1 MGPMRRFLSNCFD
14 LLFIVVVVLQTMQVE
29 NFMEMLKE
37 DVNLWVWLKIIY
49 GITETGN
56 QNIIA

>member
-1 MGPMRRFLSNCFD
+1 MRRFLSNCFD